1 MAEQEQALSEKEQLV
16 QRLIEILVRF
26 IPRLQSQVTDFS
38 KDYFAQRVLLRGLM
52 NMHSVQNQLPQEF
65 FLMQDPITKLHGIK
79 GHSKCKIKKKKIN

>member
-38 KDYFAQRVLLRGLM
+38 KD
-52 NMHSVQNQLPQEF
+52 
-65 FLMQDPITKLHGIK
+65 
-79 GHSKCKIKKKKIN
+79 